1 MNKKKLLISS
11 CFIGENVKYNGG
23 NNLLQSLELI
33 KEKYELFPVCPEVFG
48 GMSIPRIPCEIIS
61 HNPLKIKNKD
71 GVEMT
76 KNFVDGAN
84 STLNIAKYYD
94 IELALLKAN
103 SPSCGKDKVYDGT
116 FTSTLID
123 GSGITSQIL
132 MNNGIKV
139 YDETQIDL
147 LLED

>member
-1 MNKKKLLISS
+1 
-11 CFIGENVKYNGG
+11 
-23 NNLLQSLELI
+23 
-33 KEKYELFPVCPEVFG
+33 
-48 GMSIPRIPCEIIS
+48 MSIPRIPCEIIS

-116 FTSTLID
+116 FTSTLIN